1 VLTGRA
7 VPVDVTLMSRWL
19 FVLVAGVGAVV
30 TAATPESAFGHGVYL
45 ITFGCLELWGWV
57 AVLRSER
64 RDRLPFALL
73 VLAQTGWLLG
83 DMADT
88 WIDWPGASY
97 TVGIPDVMWLG
108 GYPLFGSGLVLMVRR
123 RGSHQ
128 GRAATLDGLT
138 LATAFAL
145 VMWQIVVIPAIDQA
159 RVGADTV
166 VAVLYPLGDVVLI
179 ASVLYLVLSPG
190 LRGWPIRLLSAG
202 MGLTLAGDL
211 GFSVLPRLTTEL
223 NVDRVN
229 GLLLLANALIVAA
242 VRDPARHELLTGLRP
257 TAETVHPARSVFLA
271 LALLTAPLMAISHTE
286 LEFRQ
291 QLVLLAGTVVTVAL
305 SVARFTGAVRE
316 QVRVQRLLAHQAAH
330 DALTGLANRRTLIDH
345 LETRPN
351 AGTVLLYV
359 DLDRFKEVN
368 DRYGHAAG
376 DAVLVEVA
384 ARLQREVRTGD
395 LVARLGGDEFAVLC
409 RRLEPDMAAQLA
421 DRLALAVERPTEWA
435 GELLSVSASIGMAT
449 GEQCDSGDDLI
460 NTADNAMFVA
470 KRRGRPAMPAL
481 EPGPV

>member
-1 VLTGRA
+1 
-7 VPVDVTLMSRWL
+7 MSRWL
-19 FVLVAGVGAVV
+19 FVLLAGVGAVV
-30 TAATPESAFGHGVYL
+30 TAATPESAFGHAAYL
-45 ITFGCLELWGWV
+45 ATFGCLAVWGWV
-57 AVLRSER
+57 AVLRAER
-64 RDRLPFALL
+64 RDRLPLGLL
-73 VLAQTGWLLG
+73 VLAQTSWLLG
-83 DMADT
+83 DMADA
-88 WIDWPGASY
+88 WLDWPDASY
-97 TVGIPDVMWLG
+97 AVGVPDVMWLG
-108 GYPLFGSGLVLMVRR
+108 GYPLFGAGLVLMVRR
-123 RGSHQ
+123 RGSRQ

-138 LATAFAL
+138 LTTAFAL
-145 VMWQIVVIPAIDQA
+145 VLWQTVVVPAVAQA
-159 RVGADTV
+159 ELAETV
-166 VAVLYPLGDVVLI
+166 VAVLYPLGDVVLV

-190 LRGWPIRLLSAG
+190 LRGWPIRLLCAG

-211 GFSVLPRLTTEL
+211 AFSLLPRVTTEL
-223 NVDRVN
+223 NVDRLN
-229 GLLLLANALIVAA
+229 ALLLVANALIVAA
-242 VRDPARHELLTGLRP
+242 VRHPARHELVTGVPR

-271 LALLTAPLMAISHTE
+271 LALLTAPLMAIAHSE
-286 LEFRQ
+286 LEFGQ
-291 QLVLLAGTVVTVAL
+291 QLVLLAGTVVTVVL

-345 LETRPN
+345 LEVRPN
-351 AGTVLLYV
+351 AATVLLYV

-384 ARLQREVRTGD
+384 ARLLREVRAGD

-409 RRLEPDMAAQLA
+409 RRLEPDAATQLA
-421 DRLALAVERPTEWA
+421 DRLALAVERPIEWA
-435 GELLSVSASIGMAT
+435 GALLSVSASIGMAT

-470 KRRGRPAMPAL
+470 KRRGRTAMPAL